1 MKLTRHKVRLTLGL
15 LTCGVGL
22 FFILPADWIPFL
34 SRGPIFYRF
43 IDGAAWLLVGA
54 LLCLSPEFHLKL
66 THQIFVLA
74 LGLLMTGAG
83 LCFTVA
89 AMMVL
94 FGPRAHGLL
103 RFYELIGIGPLL
115 ITAGFL
121 ICFQPKKAGQ
131 PYS

>member
-1 MKLTRHKVRLTLGL
+1 MERYIASHRKKRNASLNKRWATSITMKLTRHKVRLTLGL

-66 THQIFVLA
+66 THQIFVLS
-74 LGLLMTGAG
+74 LG
-83 LCFTVA
+83 
-89 AMMVL
+89 
-94 FGPRAHGLL
+94 
-103 RFYELIGIGPLL
+103 
-115 ITAGFL
+115 
-121 ICFQPKKAGQ
+121 
-131 PYS
+131 